1 MAKAIDSN
9 PLGRNCIDCAYHG
22 KIYNLVHCAYLDKV
36 GHMRPCPAGD
46 LCTVKVPYKRRSY
59 PQKGKKVT
67 E

>member
-22 KIYNLVHCAYLDKV
+22 KVYHYVLCNYLEK
-36 GHMRPCPAGD
+36 GGTMRPCPGGD
-46 LCTVKVPYKRRSY
+46 ACTVKVPFKRRSY
-59 PQKGKKVT
+59 PAKRKKVQ